1 MNRKKGRI
9 IAAIV
14 AAAILVPAATYA
26 AAPLFVNTTIDEP
39 LPISKASDVGGKAM
53 QDVMMADKGGDGEGA
68 MMDKSGD
75 AMEEKE
81 KGDAAAM
88 MDKSKEEGGES
99 MMEKGGKEV
108 MEKGEEGEAT
118 AMIKGKELAGEFAGA
133 GDGVHNAEGTAR
145 VLYVDDR
152 AILRLE
158 DFKVTNGLDLYV
170 YLSTG
175 KDASD
180 FVDLGRLKANI
191 GNQNYELPEGVDL
204 SKYGNVV
211 IWCKSFSVYFGG
223 AQLSAAAAAAAAA

>member
-1 MNRKKGRI
+1 MNKKKGMI

-26 AAPLFVNTTIDEP
+26 AAPLFVNTIIDEP
-39 LPISKASDVGGKAM
+39 LPVSETGGAGDGGKAM
-53 QDVMMADKGGDGEGA
+53 QDATMTDKEGA
-68 MMDKSGD
+68 MMDKKEGEQEG
-75 AMEEKE
+75 AMMNGEGEAME
-81 KGDAAAM
+81 KGDRESTM
-88 MDKSKEEGGES
+88 MMKDKE
-99 MMEKGGKEV
+99 
-108 MEKGEEGEAT
+108 
-118 AMIKGKELAGEFAGA
+118 IAGEFAGA

-158 DFKVTNGLDLYV
+158 DFRVTNGPDLYV

-175 KDASD
+175 RDASD
-180 FVDLGRLKANI
+180 FIDLGRLKANI

-223 AQLSAAAAAAAAA
+223 AQLSAA